1 MAIRQEL
8 LCASDCMLVAHN
20 QSDSQQ
26 LLEGLTGAVFSFWS
40 AVIAKN
46 VIVSPTDL
54 PI

>member
-1 MAIRQEL
+1 MAIRQEF

-26 LLEGLTGAVFSFWS
+26 PLEGLTGAVFPFWS
-40 AVIAKN
+40 VVIAKN

>member
-1 MAIRQEL
+1 MAICQEL

-26 LLEGLTGAVFSFWS
+26 PLEGLTGAVFSFWT

-46 VIVSPTDL
+46 VIVSPTDM